1 MNVETVT
8 TDVTHRRGVT
18 RHFVRHYIEMVIA
31 MIVGMVALGA
41 AVSMIFVLLGHS
53 SLLHFAGLRAFL
65 MTTYMTVGMS
75 LWMRHRGHRLARIGE
90 MAAAMYAPLILLIV
104 PFWAGL
110 LSAGALL
117 VATHVLMLPSML
129 VVMLMR
135 HSEYSQDHRQHT
147 RHQARLGT
155 APGVMHS

>member
-41 AVSMIFVLLGHS
+41 AVSMIFALLGHS

-75 LWMRHRGHRLARIGE
+75 LWMRYRGHSWARIGE
-90 MAAAMYAPLILLIV
+90 MATAMYAPLIVLII
-104 PFWAGL
+104 PFWSGL

-117 VATHVLMLPSML
+117 VATHVLMLPAMF
-129 VVMLMR
+129 VVMLMQR
-135 HSEYSQDHRQHT
+135 SEYSQDHRQHA
-147 RHQARLGT
+147 RHQAEPGT
-155 APGVMHS
+155 SPGVMHS

>member
-41 AVSMIFVLLGHS
+41 AVSMIFAVLGHS

-75 LWMRHRGHRLARIGE
+75 LWMRYRGHSWARVGE
-90 MAAAMYAPLILLIV
+90 MAAAMFAPLIVLIV
-104 PFWAGL
+104 PFWTGL
-110 LSAGALL
+110 LSAGTLL
-117 VATHVLMLPSML
+117 VATHVLMLPAMF

-135 HSEYSQDHRQHT
+135 RSEYSQDHRQHA
-147 RHQARLGT
+147 RHQAEPGT
-155 APGVMHS
+155 SPGVMHS